1 MNEEQEKIWIDGNR
15 AAWGRI
21 LQLAVREI
29 APGPEQD
36 VAQLLLERQQVV
48 AVLRDVCRDHGDND
62 WPDDLHLAD
71 VVQKHLLPYLD
82 ERDGTKGGGRP

>member
-1 MNEEQEKIWIDGNR
+1 VNEEQEKIWIDGNR

-36 VAQLLLERQQVV
+36 VARLLLERQQLV

-82 ERDGTKGGGRP
+82 AKSDDEDGEHP